1 MDVVLHAVLCVVFLP
16 EDVDS
21 GTLDLA
27 CDVTSGCRSIWDDAV
42 ILLVSMLLS
51 WYLLEASAKR
61 SRLSGV
67 TETASAMTG

>member
-51 WYLLEASAKR
+51 
-61 SRLSGV
+61 
-67 TETASAMTG
+67 